1 MQDEIESE
9 LEKQF
14 DEWEKALETFRTAN
28 ALRSENE
35 AFKLP
40 EKEFERFRQ
49 LLKVNPLIDRVVL

>member
-14 DEWEKALETFRTAN
+14 DEWEKALETFRIAN
-28 ALRSENE
+28 ALRSEKE